1 MEEERGGD
9 TRADAATRPLGQV
22 RRPSSSLIRQVQIDP
37 AFLSSGA
44 RPIVS
49 GAIYCDGLLGALII
63 GSASSQRRSFFRYRH
78 LQPQL
83 LQQGGGA
90 QGTRHPPSSTLLF
103 NLSMVQLRSHV
114 STLRLSHPST
124 PSRSHESPG
133 ESSGQYG
140 RPSPRVPQPQGSRWT
155 TPPSDDGLSN
165 EIPRTDCANPQAN
178 AGRHKVTHTSPQGLF
193 LGVSST
199 ASLYQLTPCDHP
211 GHPND
216 AAIRV
221 ASDVASP
228 SSFPRHST
236 TARIC

>member
-63 GSASSQRRSFFRYRH
+63 GSASSQRQSFFRYRH

-140 RPSPRVPQPQGSRWT
+140 RPSPRVPQPKGQGGQHHRQTTVSRMKSPERT
-155 TPPSDDGLSN
+155 VPIPKPTRDD
-165 EIPRTDCANPQAN
+165 
-178 AGRHKVTHTSPQGLF
+178 
-193 LGVSST
+193 
-199 ASLYQLTPCDHP
+199 
-211 GHPND
+211 
-216 AAIRV
+216 IR
-221 ASDVASP
+221 
-228 SSFPRHST
+228 
-236 TARIC
+236 